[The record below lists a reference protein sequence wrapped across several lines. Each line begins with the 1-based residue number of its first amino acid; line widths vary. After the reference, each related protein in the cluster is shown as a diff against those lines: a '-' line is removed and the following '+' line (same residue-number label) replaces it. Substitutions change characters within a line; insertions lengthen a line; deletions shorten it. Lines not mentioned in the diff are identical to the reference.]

1 METTHQEILNKKDKE
16 INILRTELNL
26 AKELHKHSDKEPPH
40 QLHNNKLLQENKRIK
55 EELIIK

>member
-1 METTHQEILNKKDKE
+1 METTHQEIINKKDKE

-55 EELIIK
+55 